1 MNGTRAG
8 RPPSSRRMTSLF
20 EAVGVAHPMREA
32 ADPPLVSGLV
42 PIVTQTAFDAHEN
55 TLAMTVANTGFMVD
69 RLGQDCAPL
78 QFLRELTQNAIEA
91 IKRTPEGTGAV
102 IWDVDWDTHALTA
115 EYKLC
120 VVDTGCGMGGE
131 EMVRYINQLSS
142 SVHAQSHDGNFGVG
156 AKIAAATRNHQG
168 LLYLSWKDGIGSM
181 IHLWRD
187 PDTGAYGLRQV
198 SRPNGTFGHWARVD
212 DAVKPR
218 EDVVVDQH
226 GTKVVLMGN
235 EPGQNTMDAPEG
247 ASSPSRWI
255 GRYLNT
261 RYFKFPEGVT
271 VRAREGWENPRSDKD
286 RNLLR
291 TVVGQQSYLESH
303 KQDSGSVS
311 LTNATAHWW
320 ILREE
325 SALTQNSG
333 FVASAGHVAGLHQDE
348 LYEMSMGRAG
358 VARLQMF
365 GVIFGYQRVVIYVEP
380 HATEGVRLSSNT
392 ARTHLLINNDP
403 LPWADWA
410 AEFRGPNRFPDAIKQ
425 LMEEITSGATASDH
439 QRAIRER
446 LNSIRELFK
455 FSRYRHTPS
464 GDRLV
469 EGESPGGTPKT
480 SGDTRTG
487 KGGSAGGTGGRAGN
501 IYALFLSDDGQ
512 PGEPLSSEIQPE
524 VKWISVED
532 GTRTSGFLEDRAAK
546 FLPEQNL
553 LQINGD
559 FRGFTDMV
567 DRWSEMYSHVPGA
580 KRDIVDAC
588 REWFEQA
595 LVETVLGVHSLKD
608 SPRWTIEDYVSCL
621 SEEALTAAVMPRYH
635 IDVAVKRALGAK
647 LGSLKDKAS

>member
-1 MNGTRAG
+1 MCDDQCTHLEGSPT
-8 RPPSSRRMTSLF
+8 L
-20 EAVGVAHPMREA
+20 
-32 ADPPLVSGLV
+32 PLLSGLV
-42 PIVTQTAFDAHEN
+42 VAMSDPLFEMPEK

-91 IKRTPEGTGAV
+91 VSRTAGGTGDV
-102 IWDVDWDTHALTA
+102 VWDVDWDTYALTG

-120 VVDTGCGMGGE
+120 IVDTGCGMGGE

-142 SVHAQSHDGNFGVG
+142 SIHTQSHDGNFGVG
-156 AKIAAATRNHQG
+156 AKIAAATRNHEG
-168 LLYLSWKDGIGSM
+168 LVYLSWKDSTGSM

-198 SRPNGTFGHWARVD
+198 KRPNGAFGHWAHVE

-218 EDVVVDQH
+218 EDIVIDQH
-226 GTKVVLMGN
+226 GTKVVLLGN
-235 EPGQNTMDAPEG
+235 EPGQNTMSAPAG
-247 ASSPSRWI
+247 APSPSRWI

-261 RYFKFPEGVT
+261 RYFRFPDGVT
-271 VRAREGWENPRSDKD
+271 VKAREGWENPRADRD

-291 TVVGQQSYLESH
+291 TITGQQQYLEAH
-303 KQDSGSVS
+303 QQDSGSVALS
-311 LTNATAHWW
+311 GATAHWW
-320 ILREE
+320 ILKDEK
-325 SALTQNSG
+325 ALTQNSG
-333 FVASAGHVAGLHQDE
+333 FAASAGHVAALHHDE
-348 LYEMSMGRAG
+348 LYELLIGRAA

-380 HATEGVRLSSNT
+380 QSSEGGRLGSNT
-392 ARTHLLINNDP
+392 ARTHLLVNNEP

-410 AEFRGPNRFPDAIKQ
+410 AEFRSLDRFPGEIKR
-425 LMEEITSGATASDH
+425 LMEEITSGTTSSDH

-446 LNSIRELFK
+446 LNSIRELFR
-455 FSRYRHTPS
+455 FSRYRHTPQ
-464 GDRLV
+464 GNKLV
-469 EGESPGGTPKT
+469 DGETPGGTPRT
-480 SGDTRTG
+480 AGGERTG
-487 KGGSAGGTGGRAGN
+487 KGGSAGGSGGRAGN

-512 PGEPLSSEIQPE
+512 PGEALSSDVQPE
-524 VKWISVED
+524 VTWVSVED

-546 FLPEQNL
+546 LLPEQNL

-567 DRWSEMYSHVPGA
+567 NRWCDMYSHVPGA
-580 KRDIVDAC
+580 RRDVVDAC

-595 LVETVLGVHSLKD
+595 LVETVLGVQSLKD
-608 SPRWTIEDYVSCL
+608 SPQWTVEDYANCL

-635 IDVAVKRALGAK
+635 IDVAVKRTLGAK
-647 LGSLKDKAS
+647 LGTLKDRAS